1 MAGREAGMPG
11 TGGHSAN
18 PANGVNPMDDML
30 LLEIEDLE
38 VDVLTGIYSEETHLP
53 QPLRISIRAL
63 LEHRSHYEPNT
74 PLSTSKNY
82 MDLKHAATTA
92 ITRGQHFML
101 VEAVADHI
109 IDTIFLQDR
118 KARHVTVKIVKLA
131 LSERN
136 EKIGITLSR
145 WRK

>member
-1 MAGREAGMPG
+1 MARIEPG
-11 TGGHSAN
+11 
-18 PANGVNPMDDML
+18 PAINALDDML

-53 QPLRISIRAL
+53 QPLRISVRAL
-63 LEHRSHYEPNT
+63 LEHKDHYEPTT
-74 PLSTSKNY
+74 PLGFSKNY

-131 LSERN
+131 LSERG

>member
-1 MAGREAGMPG
+1 MAGIEMKP
-11 TGGHSAN
+11 
-18 PANGVNPMDDML
+18 PVDPMDDML

-53 QPLRISIRAL
+53 QPLRISVRAL
-63 LEHRSHYEPNT
+63 LEHQVHYEPNT
-74 PLSTSKNY
+74 PLGFSKNY
-82 MDLKHAATTA
+82 MDLKHAASTA

-131 LSERN
+131 LSEAD
-136 EKIGITLSR
+136 EKIGITLAR